1 MTIQKDNLRLHLAFL
16 DELKNVQVMGAV
28 NHIGANM
35 RKLGIAKGKS
45 ALEDLLAKAGI
56 DHYIR
61 CSGDIMLENFKATAF
76 EKSPS
81 EIVETLEKGFH
92 RADELQ
98 DKILDGGILT
108 DEDRSFGVPTTL
120 WVCSSSVKTDEGL
133 KRIQDWFQAT
143 DSGAAAK
150 LVTSAR
156 KTGAQMNTK

>member
-61 CSGDIMLENFKATAF
+61 CSGDIMLETLKLLPLRKAPAKLLKPSKRVFTGQTNFKTRF
-76 EKSPS
+76 W
-81 EIVETLEKGFH
+81 T
-92 RADELQ
+92 
-98 DKILDGGILT
+98 
-108 DEDRSFGVPTTL
+108 
-120 WVCSSSVKTDEGL
+120 EGY
-133 KRIQDWFQAT
+133 
-143 DSGAAAK
+143 
-150 LVTSAR
+150 
-156 KTGAQMNTK
+156 